1 MSKHDKICRKMGV
14 VPILTFIEFTSA
26 LMLYHII
33 FIGDN
38 INLKRGISRSI
49 LGGLIATLI
58 FIMLNGNGV
67 IAFILVFILSLI
79 VIGKVYNKNIIVNVV
94 ELIITIII
102 VSGIELIVMLMSI
115 LIFGHNDLPYWSYFI
130 ILLVSMS
137 SIIYYSYR
145 IMRFR
150 EINLENFIERYNSV
164 FLISINLIII
174 FLFFKVLFQNEF
186 IEELEIVEIG
196 VLFLTMIII
205 NTFYFVSLYRNDKEN
220 KKSELKQSINP
231 LIQELLDEMKASEHE
246 YKNHLNILYCMIQVC
261 KEDELRDRAKKYIGN
276 VFENKNLLSNLSYI
290 ENTILKGVLL
300 SKINQAEKNEI
311 ICKYKIDSQLEGI
324 ALDDSELTVVL
335 SNLLNNAI
343 ESASKSEKKYIDIF
357 TTYQNGRY
365 IIEVSNSV
373 SNLTEDMIPRIS
385 KVRFST
391 KGTGRGYGL
400 YNINK
405 IVNKYKGKINMS
417 MKEDMFN
424 VSIEI

>member
-1 MSKHDKICRKMGV
+1 M

-174 FLFFKVLFQNEF
+174 FLFFKVLFQNKF
-186 IEELEIVEIG
+186 IEDLEILEIG

-343 ESASKSEKKYIDIF
+343 ESASNSEKKYIDIF